1 MSSLRD
7 QLRSLTVGATAR
19 KARTKLVTLR
29 DATAPANVVDVVY
42 GDDGLPVKE
51 QATDAHGELQYDSAG
66 APVMR
71 VKTRWVRPALLL
83 SDGKEA
89 VVEVR
94 EPSVKLRSAILR
106 AAGLDPTDAT
116 KFDQARYQAECV
128 IALTYEPGTN
138 VQVFSEADRPALLQQ
153 LAGGFSDDIFEAATE
168 LMAMNVDEKELAKN

>member
-19 KARTKLVTLR
+19 KARTKLVVLR
-29 DATAPANVVDVVY
+29 DATKPATIVEVVY
-42 GDDGLPVKE
+42 GDDGHAVQE
-51 QATDAHGELQYDSAG
+51 QATDAHGELMFDASG
-66 APVMR
+66 APVKR
-71 VKTRWVRPALLL
+71 EKTRRVRPALLL
-83 SDGKEA
+83 ADGTTA

-106 AAGLDPTDAT
+106 AAGLDPTDPT
-116 KFDQARYQAECV
+116 KFDQARYQAEAV

-153 LAGGFSDDIFEAATE
+153 LAGGFSDDIFQAATE